1 MARRKS
7 RYSGIGGQAVLE
19 GVMMKNKEKYAVAV
33 RKPDG
38 EIEVEV
44 ETYQGLA
51 HGSKFKELPFI
62 RGIFNFLD
70 SLILGTRA
78 LNYSASFYEEEE
90 GKETKFDKAMDK
102 MSGGNGEKLLSGIV
116 TVISIMLAVG
126 IFIVLPYFI
135 SSLFESFIRNR
146 SLMAIIEGVIRIA
159 LFLLYVWGIS
169 AMKDIRRLYQYH
181 GAEHKC
187 INCIEKGRPLTVHN
201 VMRSS
206 RLHKRCGTS
215 FIFFVMLVSIVL
227 FFFIQ
232 VDNVAEKVILRILVH
247 ILLQSD
253 HLLLLGRPE
262 QQQVAQQ
269 LGVHAVVGVSTEL
282 DLTAEL
288 LPEFLILLAVVG
300 QHGVQLVLDLLF
312 QSVVDQLELVVLLQH
327 LAADIQAQILTVH
340 DALDE
345 AEVIGQQV
353 SALLHDEHAGCVQG
367 QTLLVI
373 LGVEIIASGHFPRRE
388 DPERRAGQGLLRIY
402 LQWNRQRAQ
411 LRLCPFLRFSLY
423 GRGFCINSR
432 KMLK

>member
-38 EIEVEV
+38 EIEVEE

-135 SSLFESFIRNR
+135 SSLFDSFIRNR

-232 VDNVAEKVILRILVH
+232 VDNVAEKVILRILLMPVVAGISYEIIRLAGRTDNVFIK
-247 ILLQSD
+247 ILSAP
-253 HLLLLGRPE
+253 GMW
-262 QQQVAQQ
+262 
-269 LGVHAVVGVSTEL
+269 
-282 DLTAEL
+282 
-288 LPEFLILLAVVG
+288 
-300 QHGVQLVLDLLF
+300 
-312 QSVVDQLELVVLLQH
+312 
-327 LAADIQAQILTVH
+327 IQRMTTREP
-340 DALDE
+340 DE
-345 AEVIGQQV
+345 SMAEV
-353 SALLHDEHAGCVQG
+353 A
-367 QTLLVI
+367 
-373 LGVEIIASGHFPRRE
+373 IASVEAVF
-388 DPERRAGQGLLRIY
+388 DWKKY
-402 LQWNRQRAQ
+402 LQDTFGYEVDESWMKDDASAE
-411 LRLCPFLRFSLY
+411 PED
-423 GRGFCINSR
+423 
-432 KMLK
+432 

>member
-232 VDNVAEKVILRILVH
+232 VDNVAEKVILRILLMPVVAGISYEIIRLAGRTDNVFIR
-247 ILLQSD
+247 ILSAP
-253 HLLLLGRPE
+253 GMW
-262 QQQVAQQ
+262 
-269 LGVHAVVGVSTEL
+269 
-282 DLTAEL
+282 
-288 LPEFLILLAVVG
+288 
-300 QHGVQLVLDLLF
+300 
-312 QSVVDQLELVVLLQH
+312 
-327 LAADIQAQILTVH
+327 IQRMTTREP
-340 DALDE
+340 DE
-345 AEVIGQQV
+345 SMAEV
-353 SALLHDEHAGCVQG
+353 A
-367 QTLLVI
+367 
-373 LGVEIIASGHFPRRE
+373 IASVEAVF
-388 DPERRAGQGLLRIY
+388 DWKKY
-402 LQWNRQRAQ
+402 LQDTFGYEVDESWMKDDASAE
-411 LRLCPFLRFSLY
+411 PED
-423 GRGFCINSR
+423 
-432 KMLK
+432 

>member
-126 IFIVLPYFI
+126 IFIILPYFI

-232 VDNVAEKVILRILVH
+232 VDNVAEKVILRILLMPVVAGISYEIIRLAGRTDNVFIK
-247 ILLQSD
+247 ILSAPGMCIQRMTTREPDESMAEVAIASVEAVFDWKKYLQD
-253 HLLLLGRPE
+253 TFGYE
-262 QQQVAQQ
+262 
-269 LGVHAVVGVSTEL
+269 
-282 DLTAEL
+282 
-288 LPEFLILLAVVG
+288 
-300 QHGVQLVLDLLF
+300 
-312 QSVVDQLELVVLLQH
+312 VDEGWMK
-327 LAADIQAQILTVH
+327 
-340 DALDE
+340 DE
-345 AEVIGQQV
+345 A
-353 SALLHDEHAGCVQG
+353 SAE
-367 QTLLVI
+367 
-373 LGVEIIASGHFPRRE
+373 PE
-388 DPERRAGQGLLRIY
+388 D
-402 LQWNRQRAQ
+402 
-411 LRLCPFLRFSLY
+411 
-423 GRGFCINSR
+423 
-432 KMLK
+432 

>member
-7 RYSGIGGQAVLE
+7 LYSGIGGQAVLE

-232 VDNVAEKVILRILVH
+232 VDNVAEKVILRILLMPVVAGISYEIIRLAGRTDNVFIK
-247 ILLQSD
+247 ILSAP
-253 HLLLLGRPE
+253 GMW
-262 QQQVAQQ
+262 
-269 LGVHAVVGVSTEL
+269 
-282 DLTAEL
+282 
-288 LPEFLILLAVVG
+288 
-300 QHGVQLVLDLLF
+300 
-312 QSVVDQLELVVLLQH
+312 
-327 LAADIQAQILTVH
+327 IQRMTTREP
-340 DALDE
+340 DE
-345 AEVIGQQV
+345 SMAEV
-353 SALLHDEHAGCVQG
+353 A
-367 QTLLVI
+367 
-373 LGVEIIASGHFPRRE
+373 IASVEAVF
-388 DPERRAGQGLLRIY
+388 DWKKY
-402 LQWNRQRAQ
+402 LQDTFGYEVDEGWMNDDASAE
-411 LRLCPFLRFSLY
+411 PED
-423 GRGFCINSR
+423 
-432 KMLK
+432 

>member
-206 RLHKRCGTS
+206 RLHNRCGTS

-232 VDNVAEKVILRILVH
+232 VDNVAEKVILRILLMPVVAGISYEIIRLAGRTDNVFIK
-247 ILLQSD
+247 ILSAP
-253 HLLLLGRPE
+253 GMW
-262 QQQVAQQ
+262 
-269 LGVHAVVGVSTEL
+269 
-282 DLTAEL
+282 
-288 LPEFLILLAVVG
+288 
-300 QHGVQLVLDLLF
+300 
-312 QSVVDQLELVVLLQH
+312 
-327 LAADIQAQILTVH
+327 IQRMTTREP
-340 DALDE
+340 DE
-345 AEVIGQQV
+345 SMAEV
-353 SALLHDEHAGCVQG
+353 A
-367 QTLLVI
+367 
-373 LGVEIIASGHFPRRE
+373 IASVEAVF
-388 DPERRAGQGLLRIY
+388 DWKKY
-402 LQWNRQRAQ
+402 LQDTFGYEVDEGWMKDDASAE
-411 LRLCPFLRFSLY
+411 PED
-423 GRGFCINSR
+423 
-432 KMLK
+432 

>member
-90 GKETKFDKAMDK
+90 GKETKFNKAMDK

-135 SSLFESFIRNR
+135 SSLFDSFIRNR

-232 VDNVAEKVILRILVH
+232 VDNVAEKVILRILLMPVVAGISYEIIRLAGRTDNVFIK
-247 ILLQSD
+247 ILSAP
-253 HLLLLGRPE
+253 GMW
-262 QQQVAQQ
+262 
-269 LGVHAVVGVSTEL
+269 
-282 DLTAEL
+282 
-288 LPEFLILLAVVG
+288 
-300 QHGVQLVLDLLF
+300 
-312 QSVVDQLELVVLLQH
+312 
-327 LAADIQAQILTVH
+327 IQRMTTREP
-340 DALDE
+340 DE
-345 AEVIGQQV
+345 SMAEV
-353 SALLHDEHAGCVQG
+353 A
-367 QTLLVI
+367 
-373 LGVEIIASGHFPRRE
+373 IASVEAVF
-388 DPERRAGQGLLRIY
+388 DWKKY
-402 LQWNRQRAQ
+402 LQDTFGYEVDESWMKDDASAE
-411 LRLCPFLRFSLY
+411 PED
-423 GRGFCINSR
+423 
-432 KMLK
+432 

>member
-135 SSLFESFIRNR
+135 SSLFDSFIRNR

-159 LFLLYVWGIS
+159 LFFLYVWGIS

-232 VDNVAEKVILRILVH
+232 VDNVAEKVILRILLMPVVAGISYEIIRLAGRTDNVFIK
-247 ILLQSD
+247 ILSAP
-253 HLLLLGRPE
+253 GMW
-262 QQQVAQQ
+262 
-269 LGVHAVVGVSTEL
+269 
-282 DLTAEL
+282 
-288 LPEFLILLAVVG
+288 
-300 QHGVQLVLDLLF
+300 
-312 QSVVDQLELVVLLQH
+312 
-327 LAADIQAQILTVH
+327 IQRMTTREP
-340 DALDE
+340 DE
-345 AEVIGQQV
+345 SMAEV
-353 SALLHDEHAGCVQG
+353 A
-367 QTLLVI
+367 
-373 LGVEIIASGHFPRRE
+373 IASVEAVF
-388 DPERRAGQGLLRIY
+388 DWKKY
-402 LQWNRQRAQ
+402 LQDTFGYEVDESWMKDDASAE
-411 LRLCPFLRFSLY
+411 PED
-423 GRGFCINSR
+423 
-432 KMLK
+432 

>member
-135 SSLFESFIRNR
+135 SSLFDSFIRNR

-169 AMKDIRRLYQYH
+169 ARKDIRRLYQYH

-232 VDNVAEKVILRILVH
+232 VDNVAEKVILRILLMPVVAGISYEIIRLAGRTDNVFIK
-247 ILLQSD
+247 ILSAP
-253 HLLLLGRPE
+253 GMW
-262 QQQVAQQ
+262 
-269 LGVHAVVGVSTEL
+269 
-282 DLTAEL
+282 
-288 LPEFLILLAVVG
+288 
-300 QHGVQLVLDLLF
+300 
-312 QSVVDQLELVVLLQH
+312 
-327 LAADIQAQILTVH
+327 IQRMTTREP
-340 DALDE
+340 DE
-345 AEVIGQQV
+345 SMAEV
-353 SALLHDEHAGCVQG
+353 A
-367 QTLLVI
+367 
-373 LGVEIIASGHFPRRE
+373 IASVEAVF
-388 DPERRAGQGLLRIY
+388 DWKKY
-402 LQWNRQRAQ
+402 LQDTFGYEVDESWMKDDASAE
-411 LRLCPFLRFSLY
+411 PED
-423 GRGFCINSR
+423 
-432 KMLK
+432 

>member
-51 HGSKFKELPFI
+51 HGSKFKELRFI
-62 RGIFNFLD
+62 RGILNFLD

-232 VDNVAEKVILRILVH
+232 VDNVAEKVILRILLMPVVAGISYEIIRLAGRTDNVFIK
-247 ILLQSD
+247 ILSAP
-253 HLLLLGRPE
+253 GMW
-262 QQQVAQQ
+262 
-269 LGVHAVVGVSTEL
+269 
-282 DLTAEL
+282 
-288 LPEFLILLAVVG
+288 
-300 QHGVQLVLDLLF
+300 
-312 QSVVDQLELVVLLQH
+312 
-327 LAADIQAQILTVH
+327 IQRMTTREP
-340 DALDE
+340 DE
-345 AEVIGQQV
+345 SMAEV
-353 SALLHDEHAGCVQG
+353 A
-367 QTLLVI
+367 
-373 LGVEIIASGHFPRRE
+373 IASVEAVF
-388 DPERRAGQGLLRIY
+388 DWKKY
-402 LQWNRQRAQ
+402 LQDTFGYEVDEGWMKDDASAE
-411 LRLCPFLRFSLY
+411 PED
-423 GRGFCINSR
+423 
-432 KMLK
+432 

>member
-181 GAEHKC
+181 VAEHKC

-232 VDNVAEKVILRILVH
+232 VDNVAEKVILRILLMPVVAGISYEIIRLAGRTDNVFIK
-247 ILLQSD
+247 ILSAP
-253 HLLLLGRPE
+253 GMW
-262 QQQVAQQ
+262 
-269 LGVHAVVGVSTEL
+269 
-282 DLTAEL
+282 
-288 LPEFLILLAVVG
+288 
-300 QHGVQLVLDLLF
+300 
-312 QSVVDQLELVVLLQH
+312 
-327 LAADIQAQILTVH
+327 IQRMTTREP
-340 DALDE
+340 DE
-345 AEVIGQQV
+345 SMAEV
-353 SALLHDEHAGCVQG
+353 A
-367 QTLLVI
+367 
-373 LGVEIIASGHFPRRE
+373 IASVEAVF
-388 DPERRAGQGLLRIY
+388 DWKKY
-402 LQWNRQRAQ
+402 LQDTFGYEVDEGWMKDDASAE
-411 LRLCPFLRFSLY
+411 PED
-423 GRGFCINSR
+423 
-432 KMLK
+432 